1 MPFNIDIIQI
11 LKMLDMHE
19 HLQGYNG
26 EINVIGEM
34 LTATLAL
41 IANLTVIHSTACLQ
55 ILSHAGN

>member
-1 MPFNIDIIQI
+1 
-11 LKMLDMHE
+11 MHE

-55 ILSHAGN
+55 ILSHTGN